1 MLSPPWPKSPPS
13 SLGLPG
19 FPVILSRML
28 PGLVP
33 GPVAS
38 LFGEESFSTSWRAGY
53 HAGAPSH
60 STSPFILIPTLP
72 DRMTVPIMQ
81 TGEVRLQSRVS
92 ASLQAPLWA
101 RLHPPAFSTWGQ
113 VCSESCKGKGGTAG
127 TAQGG
132 EGDTTLQDPLR
143 HLQEVRKCSRRCWGH
158 TQCRVIAHLIGE
170 NHRPTDP
177 PRGLQ
182 ALEPQQQQGTALH

>member
-1 MLSPPWPKSPPS
+1 MLSLPWPKSPPS

-19 FPVILSRML
+19 FPAILSRML

-38 LFGEESFSTSWRAGY
+38 LFGEESFSKSWHAGY
-53 HAGAPSH
+53 HTGAPSH

-72 DRMTVPIMQ
+72 ERMTVPIMQ

-113 VCSESCKGKGGTAG
+113 VCSESCKEWWGGRRGEPREGKETQPCRTLCATWRKFASAADDAG
-127 TAQGG
+127 ATHS
-132 EGDTTLQDPLR
+132 T
-143 HLQEVRKCSRRCWGH
+143 
-158 TQCRVIAHLIGE
+158 
-170 NHRPTDP
+170 
-177 PRGLQ
+177 GLS
-182 ALEPQQQQGTALH
+182 LTS